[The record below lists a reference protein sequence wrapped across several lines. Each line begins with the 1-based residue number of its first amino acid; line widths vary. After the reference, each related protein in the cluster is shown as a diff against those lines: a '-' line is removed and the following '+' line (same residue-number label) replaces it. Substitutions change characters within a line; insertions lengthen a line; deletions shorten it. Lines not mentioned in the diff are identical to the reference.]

1 MIYKD
6 YNFPGDLL
14 LISKVFWQT
23 LFYRRLVHRKPLP
36 EILADIIEVPS
47 DKNKRKILDPL
58 EQEELDKINRAANF
72 LLLKILHVEKPCL
85 PRSLVL
91 FRWCSLNAIEAKIII
106 GVKKAERLLQGHS
119 WLLIEGKPYHEDLQY
134 LEEYT
139 IMLEGSN

>member
-14 LISKVFWQT
+14 LIIRVFWLT
-23 LFYRRLVHRKPLP
+23 LFYRRLIHRKPLP
-36 EILADIIEVPS
+36 DILAGITEAPS
-47 DKNKRKILDPL
+47 AENRRKILDPL

-72 LLLKILHVEKPCL
+72 LLLKILHAEKPCL

-91 FRWCSLNAIEAKIII
+91 FRWCSLNGIEARIIV
-106 GVKKAERLLQGHS
+106 GVKKAEKLLQGHS
-119 WLLIEGKPYHEDLQY
+119 WLLIEGRPYHEDLQY